1 MKLPQE
7 FLSNP
12 PTWWP
17 SDPTR
22 VHYDLVMKRSGYTAL
37 RNSFEIAGLATLF
50 AVLIGLFAA
59 YSLARFG
66 TGGKHLGFWLLSQ
79 RMMPPVV
86 LVIPIFLIYRNLKW
100 IDTHHGLII
109 LYTAFQLPY
118 VVWMLRSYILGVP
131 QELEESGL
139 VDGLGTFGVVLRIT
153 LPLILP
159 GLIAT
164 ATFAF
169 IFSWTEFLFAV
180 VLTRTNSYTLPVTF
194 AGYIGSQGTAY
205 GQAASLAVVA
215 TAPLF
220 AIGLLVQRH
229 FVRGLTLGAVRG

>member
-1 MKLPQE
+1 ME
-7 FLSNP
+7 
-12 PTWWP
+12 
-17 SDPTR
+17 
-22 VHYDLVMKRSGYTAL
+22 RSGRTAL
-37 RNSFEIAGLATLF
+37 RNSFQIAGLATLF
-50 AVLIGLFAA
+50 ATLIGLFAA
-59 YSLARFG
+59 YSLARFN

-79 RMMPPVV
+79 RMLPPVV
-86 LVIPIFLIYRNLKW
+86 LVIPIFLIFRELKW
-100 IDTHHGLII
+100 IDTHHGLVI
-109 LYTAFQLPY
+109 LYTVFQLPY

-131 QELEESGL
+131 QELEESAL
-139 VDGLGTFGVVLRIT
+139 VDGLGTWSVVLRIT
-153 LPLILP
+153 LPLMLP

-180 VLTRTNSYTLPVTF
+180 VLTRTNAYTLPVTIS
-194 AGYIGSQGTAY
+194 GYIGSQGTAF

-220 AIGLLVQRH
+220 VIGLLVQRH